1 MRVLATGSFMVGQR
15 GLSQQPFVAFGL
27 VPKAVSRESQHRS
40 FAARVREAKAALQN
54 LF

>member
-27 VPKAVSRESQHRS
+27 VPKAEFQTQKFRTI
-40 FAARVREAKAALQN
+40 KATSP
-54 LF
+54 